1 MAPPSEQTRYF
12 ARAGAGK
19 SSRSSARRRLLL
31 PVSRHVLDVDLH
43 SRAGD
48 EIARL
53 HVGRARSGPLC
64 FLDRRRFALAEE
76 RRVELRLDFG
86 AIAAV
91 TRVAYRRPAGLLRIS
106 DLAHPT
112 AGGGATA

>member
-1 MAPPSEQTRYF
+1 MAPPRNK
-12 ARAGAGK
+12 RAILPAPGPV
-19 SSRSSARRRLLL
+19 SRAVSPARRRMLF
-31 PVSRHVLDVDLH
+31 PGPRHVLDVDLH

-53 HVGRARSGPLC
+53 HVGRARSGPFR
-64 FLDRRRFALAEE
+64 FLDGRRFALAEE

-91 TRVAYRRPAGLLRIS
+91 AVEAYRRPAGLL
-106 DLAHPT
+106 
-112 AGGGATA
+112 